1 MDGSLPSS
9 DAFAHELATHE
20 VVDVATA
27 EVSKKL
33 RGGVWERSE
42 LARGIY
48 GAVFAVGRWLSEHGV
63 TPNSLTYAALS
74 LALASGMAAAAG
86 FYLVA
91 AGCLLVSGAFDLLDG
106 IVARAGHQST
116 RFGALLDSTVDRLA
130 DALPLL
136 GLVVGTSPSAL
147 GSVVLVVAMMTGFA
161 VSYVR
166 ARAEGLGIS
175 LPPLFM
181 RRAERVVLILLA
193 LVVGS
198 ITVPGFPSEVAML
211 SIIAMMALLSLVA
224 AVWALRAAYVA
235 LELDDVAHVS
245 VSVTAPAAPTPSRP

>member
-9 DAFAHELATHE
+9 DAFAHDLAPPS
-20 VVDVATA
+20 D

-42 LARGIY
+42 LARGVY
-48 GAVFAVGRWLSEHGV
+48 AAVLGLGRWLSEHGV
-63 TPNSLTYAALS
+63 TPNSLTYAALAMAVVS
-74 LALASGMAAAAG
+74 AVAAALG
-86 FYLVA
+86 CYLVA
-91 AGCLLVSGAFDLLDG
+91 ALCLLVSGAFDLLDG
-106 IVARAGHQST
+106 IVARAAHLSS

-136 GLVVGTSPSAL
+136 GLVVACSQTALASA
-147 GSVVLVVAMMTGFA
+147 VLVVAIVTGFA

-181 RRAERVVLILLA
+181 RRAERVVLLLLA
-193 LVVGS
+193 LLVGS
-198 ITVPGFPSEVAML
+198 IPTPGFPSEVAML
-211 SIIAMMALLSLVA
+211 SIIGVMALLSLVA
-224 AVWALRAAYVA
+224 AVWALRSAYVA
-235 LELDDVAHVS
+235 LALDDVTR
-245 VSVTAPAAPTPSRP
+245 VTVPAAPTPSRP

>member
-1 MDGSLPSS
+1 MDGSFPSS
-9 DAFAHELATHE
+9 SAFATELTQT
-20 VVDVATA
+20 D

-42 LARGIY
+42 VARGIY
-48 GAVFAVGRWLSEHGV
+48 GGVLGFGRWLASHGI
-63 TPNSLTYAALS
+63 TPNSLTYAAL
-74 LALASGMAAAAG
+74 ALAVASGIAAALGLYLAAAA
-86 FYLVA
+86 
-91 AGCLLVSGAFDLLDG
+91 CLLVSGAFDLLDG
-106 IVARAGHQST
+106 IVARAAHLNT

-136 GLVVGTSPSAL
+136 GLVVACSETALASA
-147 GSVVLVVAMMTGFA
+147 VLVVAMMTGFA

-181 RRAERVVLILLA
+181 RRAERVVLLLLA

-198 ITVPGFPSEVAML
+198 VNAPGFPSEVAMI
-211 SIIAMMALLSLVA
+211 SIIGVMALLSLVA
-224 AVWALRAAYVA
+224 AIWALRSAYLVLAVDEVA
-235 LELDDVAHVS
+235 R
-245 VSVTAPAAPTPSRP
+245 VTVPAAPTPSRP

>member
-9 DAFAHELATHE
+9 DAFVHELATQT
-20 VVDVATA
+20 D

-33 RGGVWERSE
+33 RGGVWERSD

-48 GAVFAVGRWLSEHGV
+48 AGVLGLGRWLADHGV
-63 TPNSLTYAALS
+63 TPNALTYAALFM
-74 LALASGMAAAAG
+74 ALASGVAAALG
-86 FYLVA
+86 CYLVA
-91 AGCLLVSGAFDLLDG
+91 ALCLLVSGAFDLLDG
-106 IVARAGHQST
+106 IVARAAHLSS

-136 GLVVGTSPSAL
+136 GLVIACSQTTLASA
-147 GSVVLVVAMMTGFA
+147 VLVVAMMTGFA

-181 RRAERVVLILLA
+181 RRAERVVLLLLA

-198 ITVPGFPSEVAML
+198 ITAPGFPSEVAML
-211 SIIAMMALLSLVA
+211 SIVGVMALLSLVA
-224 AVWALRAAYVA
+224 AVWALRAAYVVLA
-235 LELDDVAHVS
+235 LDELR
-245 VSVTAPAAPTPSRP
+245 VTAPVAPTPSRP